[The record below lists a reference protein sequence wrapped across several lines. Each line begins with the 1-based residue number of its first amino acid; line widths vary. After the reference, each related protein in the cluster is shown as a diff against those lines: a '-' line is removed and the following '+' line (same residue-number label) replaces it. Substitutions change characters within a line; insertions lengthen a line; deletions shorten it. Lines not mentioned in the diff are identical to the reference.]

1 MAKNQFIAHDTR
13 IGVIAALCFL
23 IFGGS
28 PALAQTE
35 SSSSQDQW
43 QFSAA
48 IYVWGTDLGGETLRG
63 SEIEV
68 SLSDLLDNLE
78 FAGMGTIEARK
89 NNWSVLADIIYL
101 GVGANNTTELS
112 IPIGPVQVP
121 VTTSTNV
128 DFDAWV
134 VNLLAGYNLYSKDNS
149 RLDVVGGARYLDL
162 SVDMF
167 LELESLGPGQS
178 RTIKESNSFFDGV
191 IGLRGQAALNDK
203 WFLPYYLDVGAGDSK
218 STWQAIA
225 GVGYQARDTLDV
237 RLVYRYMEWDLD
249 STRVVDDINVSG
261 PALGVFFRW

>member
-89 NNWSVLADIIYL
+89 NNWSVLADVIYL

-112 IPIGPVQVP
+112 IPIGQYVAHRRHPVHV
-121 VTTSTNV
+121 
-128 DFDAWV
+128 
-134 VNLLAGYNLYSKDNS
+134 
-149 RLDVVGGARYLDL
+149 
-162 SVDMF
+162 
-167 LELESLGPGQS
+167 
-178 RTIKESNSFFDGV
+178 
-191 IGLRGQAALNDK
+191 
-203 WFLPYYLDVGAGDSK
+203 
-218 STWQAIA
+218 
-225 GVGYQARDTLDV
+225 
-237 RLVYRYMEWDLD
+237 
-249 STRVVDDINVSG
+249 
-261 PALGVFFRW
+261 

>member
-1 MAKNQFIAHDTR
+1 MSGNRYSNCSIL
-13 IGVIAALCFL
+13 IGAIAALFL
-23 IFGGS
+23 VVLGAS
-28 PALAQTE
+28 PALAQTD
-35 SSSSQDQW
+35 SSSAQDEW
-43 QFSAA
+43 QVAVA
-48 IYVWGTDLGGETLRG
+48 IYLWGTDFGGETLRG

-249 STRVVDDINVSG
+249 STPVVDDINVSG